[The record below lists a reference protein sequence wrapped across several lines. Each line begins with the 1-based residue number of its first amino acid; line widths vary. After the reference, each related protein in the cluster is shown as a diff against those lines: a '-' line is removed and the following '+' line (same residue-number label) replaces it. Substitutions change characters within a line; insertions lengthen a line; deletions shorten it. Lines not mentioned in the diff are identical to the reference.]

1 MAVLAANLA
10 GLRREINAHWPHRD
24 KKSDGWIGDSA
35 HQGRKSDHNPDDRG
49 VVHAIDVDTDGI
61 DPRLLVRR
69 AIKHPTTQ
77 YVIFN
82 RTIWSRTH
90 DFRARR
96 YTGADPHT
104 GHVHISGR
112 HGSQFEG
119 DGTGWGLAKVAA
131 APPAAARLAAA
142 AKGGDPHKPG
152 SRTLRLAQP
161 RMNGGDV
168 RFIQRFIGA
177 RQCGAADG
185 FFGPRTEAG
194 VRFYQKLRGI
204 AVTGVCDA
212 AVFRQMGVIR

>member
-49 VVHAIDVDTDGI
+49 VVHAIDVDT
-61 DPRLLVRR
+61 
-69 AIKHPTTQ
+69 
-77 YVIFN
+77 
-82 RTIWSRTH
+82 RTH
-90 DFRARR
+90 GFRARR

-119 DGTGWGLAKVAA
+119 DRTGWGLAKAAA
-131 APPAAARLAAA
+131 APPAAA
-142 AKGGDPHKPG
+142 AKSSDPHKPG

-177 RQCGAADG
+177 RQCGPADG

-204 AVTGVCDA
+204 ALTGVCDA
-212 AVFRQMGVIR
+212 AVFRQMGAIR

>member
-10 GLRREINAHWPHRD
+10 ALRREINAHWPHRD
-24 KKSDGWIGDSA
+24 TKSDGWIGDVG
-35 HQGRKSDHNPDDRG
+35 HQRRKSDHNPDGRG

-61 DPRLLVRR
+61 DPKLLVRR

-82 RTIWSRTH
+82 RTIWSRTRG
-90 DFRARR
+90 FQARR
-96 YTGADPHT
+96 YTGTDPHT

-112 HGSQFEG
+112 HGSQFER
-119 DGTGWGLAKVAA
+119 DQTRWGLAKAAAA
-131 APPAAARLAAA
+131 APRPAAAKKAEPGR
-142 AKGGDPHKPG
+142 PG
-152 SRTLRLAQP
+152 SRTLRLTQP

-168 RFIQRFIGA
+168 RFVQRFIGVS
-177 RQCGAADG
+177 QCGPADG
-185 FFGPRTEAG
+185 FFGPKTEAG